1 MSLGAGTAA
10 GPRWRELFQGSRGK
24 LTAGILLVEFL
35 VAVEALVVVAIMP
48 AVRRDLG
55 GLQYYGLVF
64 TGFSLAALVATP
76 IGGRRADGRGP
87 AGPFLVFTGIFV
99 AGTVLCGFAPT
110 MPALVLTRVI
120 QGFGAGGAY
129 TVTLT
134 ALTRSYDDAGRARVL
149 ALLAGAW
156 IIPGLLGPTF
166 GALLASSIGWR
177 WAFFLIVPLLVVAV
191 ALVLPGLRAIEP
203 AVLDNLS
210 VSRRWPLP
218 PGMLAGVLMIFF
230 LIFAFIGAE
239 YFIPLILTA
248 IRGRSLAEAGVVVTL
263 GTISWSLGNWWQ
275 ARAISRIPV
284 VTLTRLGAVI
294 LSLAIA
300 GIAAMLTN
308 APLVIS
314 YVAWFMAGVGMGIA
328 YPTVYLVIMR
338 AAPPGGEGT
347 AVSAQ
352 QVAERLALA
361 LGGALGGGCI
371 ALALAWHASL
381 KVGLAGALALAF
393 VSALSAIAIV
403 PRLRQAPESSV
414 FETHQ

>member
-1 MSLGAGTAA
+1 VAGLSA
-10 GPRWRELFQGSRGK
+10 GPPLRWRDVFRGSRGK

-76 IGGRRADGRGP
+76 IGGRSADGRGP
-87 AGPFLVFTGIFV
+87 AGPFMAFTGIFV

-156 IIPGLLGPTF
+156 IIPGLLGPSF

-177 WAFFLIVPLLVVAV
+177 WAFFLIVPLLLVAV

-203 AVLDNLS
+203 AALDNLL

-218 PGMLAGVLMIFF
+218 PGMLAGALMIFF

-275 ARAISRIPV
+275 ARAITRIPV

-300 GIAAMLTN
+300 GNAAMLTN
-308 APLVIS
+308 APLLIS
-314 YVAWFMAGVGMGIA
+314 YVAWFMAVS
-328 YPTVYLVIMR
+328 YTHLTLPTI
-338 AAPPGGEGT
+338 
-347 AVSAQ
+347 
-352 QVAERLALA
+352 
-361 LGGALGGGCI
+361 C
-371 ALALAWHASL
+371 
-381 KVGLAGALALAF
+381 
-393 VSALSAIAIV
+393 
-403 PRLRQAPESSV
+403 SV
-414 FETHQ
+414 